1 MRRPAAKAQTPTPDR
16 LDLMIHRYF
25 CILTLVGAASAA
37 VRSVE
42 ITERTSVLD
51 GAYERIA
58 GRVHFGMNPK
68 LAANRIVCDLELAQ
82 LNAAGEAESD
92 ADFYILQ
99 PSDAAKGNGTV
110 LFEVS
115 NRGGKGMLSRFT
127 FARGAGDFGDQWAMK
142 QGFTLVW
149 LGWEWDI
156 PASNRAALHF
166 TAPHYRADAPGNGLV
181 RAEFTPEKSGT
192 TMGLGDRNQDAIPVG
207 KPLALYVRSGSE
219 AAPRQIPA
227 SSYSVAADGHSVEM
241 PSGFEAGMLYEFVY
255 QGKDPVVAG
264 AGLAAV
270 RDFISLLKYGGE
282 ASGWTGAKPSVK
294 LAIGFG
300 ISQSG
305 RWLREFVYDGFN
317 SDESGR
323 KVFDGVWAD
332 VAGAGRGSFNF
343 RYAQPSRDGWP
354 YINVFYP
361 TDMFPFTDTDETDP
375 VTGKTSGLLDRARSA
390 RAQPK
395 IFFTNDSS
403 EYWGRAASLIHITAD
418 GKRDAPIS
426 PDTRI
431 YFMAGVQHFPR
442 SLPMTKQGTQY
453 AINVV
458 DHRPVQR
465 ALLADLEAWIRDG
478 VAPPPSVYPH
488 IANGQLTTLAALKFP
503 WIEGV
508 TTPQHPRVARRLDFG
523 PEFESHGIILQE
535 PPKVTG
541 AFPVLVPQV
550 DADGIDLG
558 GVRLPEVSVPLA
570 TLTGWNLRATSRGAP
585 SEIAEFY
592 GSTFPLAKTKEARG
606 AAHDPRPSIAE
617 RYAGRDDYLKRVE
630 AAADELIRRRF
641 VMAQDRDF
649 VIERAANLW
658 DALAK

>member
-1 MRRPAAKAQTPTPDR
+1 MVRRFVCFLAAA
-16 LDLMIHRYF
+16 
-25 CILTLVGAASAA
+25 CAASAA
-37 VRSVE
+37 VRSVQ
-42 ITERTSVLD
+42 ITERTPVLG
-51 GAYERIA
+51 GAYERIV

-68 LAANRIVCDLELAQ
+68 LGANRIVRDLEWAQ
-82 LNAAGEAESD
+82 LNAANEAESE

-99 PSDAAKGNGTV
+99 PTGSAKNKGTV

-115 NRGGKGMLSRFT
+115 NRGGKGMLSRFNL
-127 FARGAGDFGDQWAMK
+127 ARGANDFGDEWVMK
-142 QGFTLVW
+142 QGYTLVW

-156 PASNRAALHF
+156 SASNRTALHF
-166 TAPHYRADAPGNGLV
+166 TAPHYRSDAPSNGLV
-181 RAEFTPEKSGT
+181 RAEFTPEKST
-192 TMGLGDRNQDAIPVG
+192 TSMLLGDRNQDAIPIG
-207 KPLALYVRSGSE
+207 KALAMYERSGTDT
-219 AAPRQIPA
+219 APRVIPA
-227 SSYSVAADGHSVEM
+227 ANYSMGADGHSVEM
-241 PSGFEAGMLYEFVY
+241 RSGFEAGMLYEFVY

-264 AGLAAV
+264 TGLAAV
-270 RDFISLLKYGGE
+270 RDFISYLKYGGE
-282 ASGWTGAKPSVK
+282 ASGWSGARPSVN

-305 RWLREFVYDGFN
+305 RWLREFLYDGFN
-317 SDESGR
+317 ADENGR
-323 KVFDGVWAD
+323 KVFDGIWAD

-361 TDMFPFTDTDETDP
+361 TDLFPFTDTDETDP
-375 VTGKTSGLLDRARSA
+375 ITGKTGGLLDRARAA
-390 RAQPK
+390 RVLPK
-395 IFFTNDSS
+395 TFFTNDSS

-442 SLPMTKQGTQY
+442 NLPLTKQGTQHD
-453 AINVV
+453 INVV

-465 ALLADLEAWIRDG
+465 ALLAALEAWIKDS
-478 VAPPPSVYPH
+478 VTPPASVYPH
-488 IANGQLTTLAALKFP
+488 LADGQLTSLPGLKFP
-503 WIEGV
+503 ALEGV

-523 PEFESHGIILQE
+523 PEFESRGVILQE

-550 DADGIDLG
+550 NADGIDLG

-570 TLTGWNLRATSRGAP
+570 TLTGWNLRSAQRGAQDQ
-585 SEIAEFY
+585 IAEFY
-592 GSTFPLAKTKEARG
+592 GSTFPLAKTKEQRA
-606 AAHDPRPSIAE
+606 AAHDTRLSMAE
-617 RYAGRDDYLKRVE
+617 RYASREDYLKRAT
-630 AAADELIRRRF
+630 AAADELIRQRF
-641 VMAQDRDF
+641 VMPQDRDF
-649 VIERAANLW
+649 VVERAANLW